1 MNFEIAPVEYWLKIS
16 VDEIRLYLFSLNIDG
31 KTGWR
36 LPTGKELN
44 THPFGEMVTD
54 VESWSGFWQE
64 ADVNEWL
71 PYRINNLYH
80 FRRTDKLT
88 CCPVRD
94 LKDDEI
100 KN

>member
-1 MNFEIAPVEYWLKIS
+1 MNFEIAPNSS
-16 VDEIRLYLFSLNIDG
+16 VIKANWYDARLYCFALIIDG

-94 LKDDEI
+94 IKDNET

>member
-1 MNFEIAPVEYWLKIS
+1 MIKPKIEIAPVEYWLKIS

-54 VESWSGFWQE
+54 VESWSGFWHE

-94 LKDDEI
+94 IKDD
-100 KN
+100 